1 MRPPASGA
9 RTQSVAIVVADMAS
23 RAKAKEE
30 ARQRRLAEEAA
41 RTAQAQR
48 TRRLQ
53 LLGGVVVTAIVIVA
67 VAIAISAGGGSSGGL
82 QKGKKVQRTV
92 AAMSALLDGIPQSGT
107 TLGNASAP
115 VTLTY
120 LGDLECPIC
129 RAFTVSGGFPQLVQN
144 EVRQGKVKIVYRS
157 FCTATCN
164 GPGPTTFDTQQAAAY
179 AAGNQQKFWDYT
191 ELFYQEQGAEG
202 SNYVNEAY
210 LDNLAHQV
218 PGLNFAAW
226 KAQRQNPSVVSQ
238 VKSEDQSASTQGFS
252 GTPTLIFA
260 GPKGKA
266 QVPTAE
272 PSYSDLQAALKQVA

>member
-1 MRPPASGA
+1 
-9 RTQSVAIVVADMAS
+9 MAS

-30 ARQRRLAEEAA
+30 ARQRRLAEEAERA
-41 RTAQAQR
+41 AQAQR

-53 LLGGVVVTAIVIVA
+53 ILAGVVITAIVVVA
-67 VAIAISAGGGSSGGL
+67 VAIAISAGGGSGSSGL
-82 QKGKKVQRTV
+82 QKGQKLRRTV

-107 TLGNASAP
+107 TLGSPSAP

-129 RAFTVSGGFPQLVQN
+129 RAFTVDGGFPQLVQN
-144 EVRQGKVKIVYRS
+144 EVRQGKVKVVYRS
-157 FCTATCN
+157 YCTATCN
-164 GPGPTTFDTQQAAAY
+164 GPGPDTFDTQQAAAY
-179 AAGNQQKFWDYT
+179 AAGSQKKFWDYT

-202 SNYVNEAY
+202 SSYVTEAY
-210 LDNLAHQV
+210 LDGLARQV

-226 KAQRQNPSVVSQ
+226 KAQRQNSSLISQ

-272 PSYSDLQAALKQVA
+272 PSYSDLQKALKQVA